1 MQVMLGSSN
10 YMRPEELV
18 KGVAELMHMS
28 LDSPTLTSAVKLF
41 KDKLESLKIN
51 LDLCDRV
58 PSVLILDKV
67 V

>member
-1 MQVMLGSSN
+1 M
-10 YMRPEELV
+10 
-18 KGVAELMHMS
+18 KGVGELMHMS
-28 LDSPTLTSAVKLF
+28 LDSPTITSAVKLF